1 MQGLL
6 GRDAELRQL
15 DQLVAA
21 ARQQVSGVLVLRGE
35 PGVGKTALLDY
46 AQAVAGPAMQIIR
59 IDCVESEMELSF
71 AAVHQLLRPLL
82 PALDLLPAP
91 QRTALRVAF
100 GMAEGGP
107 PDRFLVGLAALGL
120 LTGQATGQP
129 LLCLIDDAHCLDQES
144 ADALAFVA
152 RRLHADAIAIV
163 FAVREPARPP
173 GRLSGLPELRLAG
186 LATDDARA
194 VLAAAAGPGLRP
206 PVADR
211 IVAETGGNPLA
222 LIEIG
227 QELAGGE
234 LDGDPF
240 LPEPLPLG
248 RLLEQ
253 RYLREIRE
261 LPAATQALLLA
272 AAADPTGD
280 LGLLAQAG
288 QELGFT
294 LDAAA
299 AAEARQLITIRHTV
313 RFRHPLIRSA
323 VYYGATFA
331 DRQRVH
337 ASLAAAIGSAGPDQ
351 RAWHLAQSRT
361 GPDEDTAAEL
371 ERAGDRARRRGGWSE
386 AAALF
391 HRAATL
397 STSQAARARRMLA
410 AAEASTEAGALGR
423 AQTELDAAASY
434 HDDAR
439 HAGRTRRAAGRLHHA
454 ERQPAAATRDLLA
467 AAAML
472 GPVDLRLARDVLV
485 EAAVAAQINDQ
496 LAPDGATQAD
506 VARAA
511 QALPLAPGMTQTVG
525 DLLLDADTTL
535 LLHGLAAARP
545 ALRCAIDAV
554 RQGRPD
560 APEMLHWLAAACE
573 DATILSD
580 EPTLHELSRQM
591 ETAARQHG
599 TMLTLALALSHAG
612 VWGLLAG
619 DLAEARRCFT
629 EMTALAQARDQP
641 WSLGPALL
649 AAWHGHPQQASALLD
664 DVAAEATRQG
674 QGYQLRFA
682 SYARCVLELG
692 QGRYDAAYASFPAGI
707 DDTSQ
712 LKFAL
717 PDLAEAAQR
726 SGRRGAAEAI
736 ARQLGEL
743 AEASP
748 SPVMLGF
755 SARARALAAGD
766 RPDAEDSYREAL
778 AQHGRSPGPAHLAR
792 SHLVY
797 GEWLRRMRRPRD
809 ARATLRLAHQ
819 LLTGIGADGFA
830 ERARAELAAAGESR
844 PAKAAARHGRD
855 LTAQEAQVAR
865 LAAAGATNAEIAAQ
879 LYLSPNTVDYH
890 LRKVF
895 RKLGVTSRRQLAR
908 AQPDLGL

>member
-1 MQGLL
+1 MEGLL
-6 GRDAELRQL
+6 GRDAEQRQL
-15 DQLVAA
+15 DQIVAA

-46 AQAVAGPAMQIIR
+46 AQAVAGPAMQVIR

-120 LTGQATGQP
+120 LTGQAAGQP

-173 GRLSGLPELRLAG
+173 DRLSGLPELRLAG

-211 IVAETGGNPLA
+211 IIAETGGNPLA

-227 QELAGGE
+227 QELADGD

-280 LGLLAQAG
+280 LSLLAQAG
-288 QELGFT
+288 RELGFT
-294 LDAAA
+294 LEAAA
-299 AAEARQLITIRHTV
+299 AAESRQLITIRHTV

-331 DRQRVH
+331 ERQRVH
-337 ASLAAAIGSAGPDQ
+337 ASLAAAIGPAGPDQ

-410 AAEASTEAGALGR
+410 AAEASSRGRCPGPGANRARRGR
-423 AQTELDAAASY
+423 QLPRRSTPCRS
-434 HDDAR
+434 HP
-439 HAGRTRRAAGRLHHA
+439 AGRGPPPSRG
-454 ERQPAAATRDLLA
+454 RQPAAATRDLLA

-506 VARAA
+506 VARVA
-511 QALPLAPGMTQTVG
+511 QALPLAPGMT
-525 DLLLDADTTL
+525 ADGRRSAARRG
-535 LLHGLAAARP
+535 HHAAAATAWPPPARP
-545 ALRCAIDAV
+545 C
-554 RQGRPD
+554 
-560 APEMLHWLAAACE
+560 
-573 DATILSD
+573 
-580 EPTLHELSRQM
+580 
-591 ETAARQHG
+591 AARSTPCGRAAQ
-599 TMLTLALALSHAG
+599 MP
-612 VWGLLAG
+612 
-619 DLAEARRCFT
+619 RRCCT
-629 EMTALAQARDQP
+629 
-641 WSLGPALL
+641 G
-649 AAWHGHPQQASALLD
+649 
-664 DVAAEATRQG
+664 
-674 QGYQLRFA
+674 
-682 SYARCVLELG
+682 
-692 QGRYDAAYASFPAGI
+692 
-707 DDTSQ
+707 
-712 LKFAL
+712 
-717 PDLAEAAQR
+717 
-726 SGRRGAAEAI
+726 
-736 ARQLGEL
+736 
-743 AEASP
+743 SP
-748 SPVMLGF
+748 P
-755 SARARALAAGD
+755 
-766 RPDAEDSYREAL
+766 
-778 AQHGRSPGPAHLAR
+778 
-792 SHLVY
+792 
-797 GEWLRRMRRPRD
+797 
-809 ARATLRLAHQ
+809 
-819 LLTGIGADGFA
+819 
-830 ERARAELAAAGESR
+830 
-844 PAKAAARHGRD
+844 PAK
-855 LTAQEAQVAR
+855 TPP
-865 LAAAGATNAEIAAQ
+865 
-879 LYLSPNTVDYH
+879 SS
-890 LRKVF
+890 
-895 RKLGVTSRRQLAR
+895 VTSPRCTS
-908 AQPDLGL
+908 

>member
-1 MQGLL
+1 VEGLL
-6 GRDAELRQL
+6 GRDAELRRL
-15 DQLVAA
+15 DRLVAG
-21 ARQQVSGVLVLRGE
+21 ARQGMSGVLVLRGE

-46 AQAVAGPAMQIIR
+46 AQAVAAATMRVIR

-71 AAVHQLLRPLL
+71 AAVHQLLRPVL
-82 PALDLLPAP
+82 PALDELPVP

-100 GMAEGGP
+100 GMSEGGP
-107 PDRFLVGLAALGL
+107 PDRFLAGLAALGL
-120 LTGQATGQP
+120 LTGQAAGRP
-129 LLCLIDDAHCLDQES
+129 LLCLVDDAHCLDRES
-144 ADALAFVA
+144 ADTLGFVA
-152 RRLHADAIAIV
+152 RRLLADPIALL
-163 FAVREPARPP
+163 FAVREPTPP
-173 GRLSGLPELRLAG
+173 TGRLAGLPELRVAG
-186 LATDDARA
+186 LATGDARA
-194 VLAAAAGPGLRP
+194 LLAAAAGPGLRP
-206 PVADR
+206 PAADR
-211 IVAETGGNPLA
+211 IIKETGGNPLA

-227 QELAGGE
+227 QELAGRE

-248 RLLEQ
+248 RQLEQ

-261 LPAATQALLLA
+261 LPAATQALLLT

-288 QELGFT
+288 QQLSFT
-294 LDAAA
+294 LADAA
-299 AAEARQLITIRHTV
+299 AAEARQLITLRHTV
-313 RFRHPLIRSA
+313 SFRHPLIRSA

-331 DRQRVH
+331 ERQRVH
-337 ASLAAAIGSAGPDQ
+337 AGLAAAIGSASADR
-351 RAWHLAQSRT
+351 RAWHLAQAST

-371 ERAGDRARRRGGWSE
+371 ERAGDRAARRGGWSE
-386 AAALF
+386 AAALL
-391 HRAATL
+391 HRAAAL
-397 STSQAARARRMLA
+397 STGQAARARRMLA
-410 AAEASTEAGALGR
+410 AAEASTGAGALGR
-423 AQTELDAAASY
+423 ARAELDAAASY

-439 HAGRTRRAAGRLHHA
+439 QAGLTRRAAGRLHHA
-454 ERQPAAATRDLLA
+454 ERQPAEATRDLLA

-485 EAAVAAQINDQ
+485 EAAVEAQINDQ
-496 LAPDGATQAD
+496 LAPAGATQAD
-506 VARAA
+506 VARAT
-511 QALPLAPGMTQTVG
+511 QALPLEPGMTRTVS

-535 LLHGLAAARP
+535 LLLGLAAARP
-545 ALRCAIDAV
+545 ALRHAIDAV

-560 APEMLHWLAAACE
+560 TPEMLHWLAAACE
-573 DATILSD
+573 DATILGD
-580 EPTLHELSRQM
+580 EPTLHELSRRM

-619 DLAEARRCFT
+619 DLAETRRCFT

-649 AAWHGHPQQASALLD
+649 AAWRGQPQPAYALLD

-692 QGRYDAAYASFPAGI
+692 QGRYDAAYASFRAGI

-726 SGRRGAAEAI
+726 SGQPSAAQAI
-736 ARQLGEL
+736 ARQLSEL
-743 AEASP
+743 AGASP

-755 SARARALAAGD
+755 CARARALAAGD

-778 AQHGRSPGPAHLAR
+778 AEHGRSPGPAHLAR
-792 SHLVY
+792 SNLVY

-809 ARATLRLAHQ
+809 ARTALREAFR
-819 LLTGIGADGFA
+819 LLTDIGADGFA

-844 PAKAAARHGRD
+844 PAQAAARHGRD
-855 LTAQEAQVAR
+855 LTPQEAQVAR

-908 AQPDLGL
+908 TQPGR